1 MAQYKMRVASTG
13 YHHTYGWLRRPDK
26 DEPFQ
31 FAYEHPNGRMIYS
44 SNPMH
49 QQRARIWHLIDV
61 DTGEEYLTL
70 DEAAIETTEKR
81 PEGR

>member
-1 MAQYKMRVASTG
+1 MAKYKMKVVSTG

-26 DEPFQ
+26 DKGFG
-31 FAYEHPNGRMIYS
+31 FAYEHPNGQMVFS
-44 SNPMH
+44 SNPQH
-49 QQRARIWHLIDV
+49 RKRARMWHLRDI

-70 DEAAIETTEKR
+70 DEEVFAPTEKR